1 MDGAVNGHEA
11 ERGKKGVK
19 AIFERTRQKK
29 SCKMNRQTILERK
42 GYIEYGGPDGGREE
56 ERE

>member
-1 MDGAVNGHEA
+1 MGKGRWMDGAVNGHEA

-29 SCKMNRQTILERK
+29 SCKMNR
-42 GYIEYGGPDGGREE
+42 
-56 ERE
+56 

>member
-1 MDGAVNGHEA
+1 MALVPVNGEGKMDGSVNGHEA

-29 SCKMNRQTILERK
+29 ILQDE
-42 GYIEYGGPDGGREE
+42 
-56 ERE
+56 